1 MNTLLDEGHTSQTTT
16 QILASTQVKQPDL
29 HWLLMLFFKC
39 KDKNS
44 ANQSMQAWN
53 VMTKLHFK
61 VGFHRVQKGFV
72 LVLILIITWPDTYNT
87 NVSTNVSN
95 KTWETFSNWVMY
107 SAFLKE
113 ELLMGNPFTKQ
124 GCFFEMPYSKPGV
137 NWYWFVK

>member
-1 MNTLLDEGHTSQTTT
+1 MKTLLDEGHKSQTTT

-29 HWLLMLFFKC
+29 HWLLMLLFKC

-87 NVSTNVSN
+87 NVSTKQQNLGN
-95 KTWETFSNWVMY
+95 FFWVMY

-124 GCFFEMPYSKPGV
+124 GCFFEMSYSKPGV